1 MPRAVAR
8 PPLPVGR
15 SILSLFGRDVTLC
28 DRFPGPCLGR
38 AARAAR
44 LTRPQRGSR
53 GRGSS
58 AAGAARSR
66 GRGSAAHAA
75 RPPAAAGYGASDG
88 ARPGCASRARSASA
102 LVSATAVPS
111 IPAVPSAPAVPG
123 TWLVPSASAYRH
135 RPHRCLGRTEC
146 LAPDRRPAGTER
158 LIGHGA
164 RPAHPRGRRL
174 RAITELLRYPR
185 GAAPAAEGA
194 HRLRHGSPDLPGGG
208 LRRAL
213 QCRHEHG
220 VGPRG
225 ADAEVVHRWP
235 HGGPPR
241 KADTSTTSRGYDIS
255 AARRRALPVACGC
268 LSSSQTARHGQ
279 THRNRPTEPAAGNR

>member
-1 MPRAVAR
+1 MPGSARARGSA
-8 PPLPVGR
+8 
-15 SILSLFGRDVTLC
+15 DH
-28 DRFPGPCLGR
+28 
-38 AARAAR
+38 AAGAAR
-44 LTRPQRGSR
+44 LTRPG
-53 GRGSS
+53 S
-58 AAGAARSR
+58 AAHAAGQRRSR

-123 TWLVPSASAYRH
+123 TWLVPSASAAPSR
-135 RPHRCLGRTEC
+135 LGRTEC

-174 RAITELLRYPR
+174 RAITELLCYPR

-235 HGGPPR
+235 HRGPPR